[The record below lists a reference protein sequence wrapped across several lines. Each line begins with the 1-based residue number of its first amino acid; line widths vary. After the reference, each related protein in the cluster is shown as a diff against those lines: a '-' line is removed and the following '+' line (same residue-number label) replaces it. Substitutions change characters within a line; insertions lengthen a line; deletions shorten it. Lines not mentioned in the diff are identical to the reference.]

1 MSVPKVMEELL
12 EKSLRLSREYR
23 AFMAEK
29 LLQSLDHG
37 EEFEISPEWMAEIQR
52 RCREI
57 DSGRATLVAAEQVFD
72 EVDDA
77 LG

>member
-1 MSVPKVMEELL
+1 MEELL
-12 EKSLRLSREYR
+12 EKALQLSREYR

-37 EEFEISPEWMAEIQR
+37 EKFEISPEWMVEIRR
-52 RCREI
+52 RCKEI
-57 DSGRATLVAAEQVFD
+57 DDGRATLLAADQVFD